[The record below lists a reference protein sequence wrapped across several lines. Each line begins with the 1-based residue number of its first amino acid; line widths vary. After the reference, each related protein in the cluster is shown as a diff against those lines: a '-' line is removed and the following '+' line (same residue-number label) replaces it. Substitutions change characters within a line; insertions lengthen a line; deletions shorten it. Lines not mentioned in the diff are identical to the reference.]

1 MEYSDCCC
9 KIEYAFRRNSFKII
23 GSQKASDNGGSPYVT
38 YVINFGNFE
47 VRRRYSEFESL
58 RNALC
63 KLHPSCIVPPIPRKH
78 SIAHYAT
85 MQNRKD
91 DILMV
96 EKRKRLL
103 QSFLNRVAEHTILS
117 EDHVFHR
124 FLENVSWAEVLHSPP
139 LSNIPKNLLQTPP
152 SPVVASQ
159 SQASPSPLPTPSSLQ
174 QLKKPDPRFLEC
186 ELYTNK
192 FSNHITALEKTQ
204 KRVTKKLGDLAN
216 DFAELGAVFNG
227 FSLNETDSLANAIER
242 IGQAVD
248 ATFMSTGSMVTTLEC
263 EFSEPLQEYVQF
275 SSIIKKLLKYR
286 YLKHLQ
292 LETTSDSL
300 ANKRIYLNELELAEQ
315 ESKRLEEALK
325 KTALLDEEDLI
336 NAPLGTTPPTANE
349 PDITNY
355 EVDQTTS
362 IEGNTFGSPRP
373 TPPSSAASVISSAS
387 GTPSSSRK
395 KSSTSFLNRLSYTI
409 HGIMDVDPEA
419 TRRNN
424 IGRTREQITLLE
436 EQLEMINAELADI
449 STNIQIDLDRFQKRK
464 ELDLRDMLLA
474 YAKAQVKWCK
484 KNLEP
489 WEEAQEEVN
498 RICD

>member
-1 MEYSDCCC
+1 MDYADCCC
-9 KIEYAFRRNSFKII
+9 KVEYAFRQDSFKIT
-23 GSQKASDNGGSPYVT
+23 GSQKASDNGGSPYVA
-38 YVINFGNFE
+38 YIISFGNME
-47 VRRRYSEFESL
+47 VKRRYSEFESL

-91 DILMV
+91 DILMI
-96 EKRKRLL
+96 EKRKRML
-103 QSFLNRVAEHTILS
+103 QSFLNRIAEHTTLS
-117 EDHVFHR
+117 QDHVFHR

-139 LSNIPKNLLQTPP
+139 LSNLPKNLLQTPP

-159 SQASPSPLPTPSSLQ
+159 SQVAPSPLPTPSSLQ

-192 FSNHITALEKTQ
+192 FSNHITVLERTQ
-204 KRVTKKLGDLAN
+204 RRVTKKIGDLAN

-248 ATFMSTGSMVTTLEC
+248 TTFMSTGSMVTTLES

-292 LETTSDSL
+292 LENTSDTL
-300 ANKRIYLNELELAEQ
+300 ANKRVYLNELELAEQ
-315 ESKRLEEALK
+315 ESKKLEEVLK
-325 KTALLDEEDLI
+325 KTAVLDENEDILE
-336 NAPLGTTPPTANE
+336 AAVPGTSIANE
-349 PDITNY
+349 EEAAN
-355 EVDQTTS
+355 S
-362 IEGNTFGSPRP
+362 EGTQPINHESNPSESPRP
-373 TPPSSAASVISSAS
+373 TPPSSTTSARSSAP
-387 GTPSSSRK
+387 GTPSSSKK
-395 KSSTSFLNRLSYTI
+395 KSSASFLNRLSYTI

-424 IGRTREQITLLE
+424 IGRTREQITMLE
-436 EQLEMINAELADI
+436 EQLEVINVELAEI
-449 STNIQIDLDRFQKRK
+449 SSTIQLDLDRFQKRK

-474 YAKAQVKWCK
+474 YAKAQVKWCQ

-489 WEEAQEEVN
+489 WEEALEEVD
-498 RICD
+498 RICT